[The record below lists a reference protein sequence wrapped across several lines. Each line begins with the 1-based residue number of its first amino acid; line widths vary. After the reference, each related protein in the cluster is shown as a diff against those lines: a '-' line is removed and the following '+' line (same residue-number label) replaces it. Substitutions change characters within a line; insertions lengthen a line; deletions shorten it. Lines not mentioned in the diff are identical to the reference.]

1 MYGKIYVDMCGT
13 VCTSECGYAEIR
25 VNIFIR
31 FLDIKYFIKLQ

>member
-1 MYGKIYVDMCGT
+1 MVRYMSTCVVQPG
-13 VCTSECGYAEIR
+13 TSECGYAEIR